1 MLKKRGFCII
11 LKGLCS
17 TLNMVDIHSK
27 EFTPYFNKQ
36 NGAYL
41 QLIFSETFVAFQ
53 SLTPSLTE

>member
-1 MLKKRGFCII
+1 MLKKRDFCI

-27 EFTPYFNKQ
+27 EFTHFNKQ

-53 SLTPSLTE
+53 SLTLRLTE